1 MRAAFISG
9 HCYSPNTSWPTNN
22 QCWPYDMTRQIPWQV
37 GAMRK
42 FMRCFFDMCCV
53 LSTRSLSCFRTDFY
67 HDWLLSKRNKLHFFA
82 FIMADFYHSYI
93 LIFNTMSTTMIM
105 KRKVCSCGYNFIY
118 MYIYWLLILFMNH
131 MDKRNVDW
139 CIPFC
144 IYKEEPSKP

>member
-1 MRAAFISG
+1 M
-9 HCYSPNTSWPTNN
+9 H
-22 QCWPYDMTRQIPWQV
+22 
-37 GAMRK
+37 
-42 FMRCFFDMCCV
+42 CFFDMCCV

-144 IYKEEPSKP
+144 IYKGEPSKSQLLGPALKSRLVKSSFIIHRQFRHRPYLFQLVRNILC